1 MKNLKTS
8 SFANI
13 PIYLQ
18 IAENYKLRIESG
30 ELATGSKLPTEREI
44 SEQLGVNRLTI
55 RQALGVL
62 ESQGLIIRKQG
73 IGTYVAQPKIE
84 HPTSQFFWFT
94 RQMKMTGRTPGAEL
108 ISFERETA
116 DKVASRELNIAF
128 SAPVY
133 HCLRLRL
140 VNQSPF
146 LIENFYLPADVFVGM
161 DNFDLNTRSLY
172 EIMLTEYGVK
182 VSRLKF
188 TLETFPAN
196 EYEAHYLE
204 IAKDSPVFVERR
216 VTEDQN
222 GRIVEY
228 AKDTYRGDQTV
239 FTSDWLS
246 ANF

>member
-1 MKNLKTS
+1 MKNLNTS
-8 SFANI
+8 IYKNI

-30 ELATGSKLPTEREI
+30 ELPMGSKLPAEREI

-55 RQALGVL
+55 RQALGIL

-73 IGTYVAQPKIE
+73 IGTYVAQPKVE

-94 RQMKMTGRTPGAEL
+94 RQMKMTGRIPGAEL

-116 DKVASRELNIAF
+116 DKVTSRELNIAF

-161 DNFDLNTRSLY
+161 DKFDLNTRSLY
-172 EIMLTEYGVK
+172 EIMSTEYDVK
-182 VSRLKF
+182 VTRLKF

-196 EYEAHYLE
+196 EYEAQYLD
-204 IAKDSPVFVERR
+204 IAKKAPVFVERR
-216 VTEDQN
+216 VTEDQH

-228 AKDTYRGDQTV
+228 AKDTYRGDQTI